1 MAVFVFDM
9 DGVIIDSEM
18 LYLERE
24 KEFFRYKGMDYDDN
38 VMLKTVGSNGKDCF
52 KLYKE
57 EIKGFNYNSLEE
69 LRKEK
74 REYFKDRIIDY
85 RNLVDKNIYNVLKEL
100 KKRVPVAENCGLVM
114 GSVEL
119 LHSGAEI
126 VVKETVDNGVAISVF
141 DNGYVLYEEDK
152 HRTVFRLHDCSG
164 YEYKHSETEIETF
177 GEAFFENE
185 NWYVLPL
192 MVGMDRVE
200 ASRCAILA
208 NHGVLSTD
216 VVEYDFLNNKNICV
230 PDFIDKILWEEMVRE
245 FAEFL
250 NERQMYAVISYYYL
264 GVSQEEIAKE
274 LNVSQQAASGLI
286 RRTLAMIRKYMN
298 VNPDDVKRNR
308 NKK

>member
-1 MAVFVFDM
+1 
-9 DGVIIDSEM
+9 M
-18 LYLERE
+18 L
-24 KEFFRYKGMDYDDN
+24 
-38 VMLKTVGSNGKDCF
+38 T
-52 KLYKE
+52 
-57 EIKGFNYNSLEE
+57 
-69 LRKEK
+69 
-74 REYFKDRIIDY
+74 
-85 RNLVDKNIYNVLKEL
+85 LKEL
-100 KKRVPVAENCGLVM
+100 KKRVPVAENRGLVM

-164 YEYKHSETEIETF
+164 YEYKHSETEVETF

-192 MVGMDRVE
+192 MVGLDRVE

>member
-1 MAVFVFDM
+1 
-9 DGVIIDSEM
+9 
-18 LYLERE
+18 
-24 KEFFRYKGMDYDDN
+24 
-38 VMLKTVGSNGKDCF
+38 
-52 KLYKE
+52 
-57 EIKGFNYNSLEE
+57 
-69 LRKEK
+69 
-74 REYFKDRIIDY
+74 
-85 RNLVDKNIYNVLKEL
+85 
-100 KKRVPVAENCGLVM
+100 
-114 GSVEL
+114 
-119 LHSGAEI
+119 
-126 VVKETVDNGVAISVF
+126 
-141 DNGYVLYEEDK
+141 
-152 HRTVFRLHDCSG
+152 
-164 YEYKHSETEIETF
+164 
-177 GEAFFENE
+177 
-185 NWYVLPL
+185 

-286 RRTLAMIRKYMN
+286 RRTLAIIRKYMN
-298 VNPDDVKRNR
+298 VNPDDVKRSR

>member
-1 MAVFVFDM
+1 
-9 DGVIIDSEM
+9 M
-18 LYLERE
+18 L
-24 KEFFRYKGMDYDDN
+24 
-38 VMLKTVGSNGKDCF
+38 T
-52 KLYKE
+52 
-57 EIKGFNYNSLEE
+57 
-69 LRKEK
+69 
-74 REYFKDRIIDY
+74 
-85 RNLVDKNIYNVLKEL
+85 LKEL
-100 KKRVPVAENCGLVM
+100 KKRVPVAENSGLVM

-164 YEYKHSETEIETF
+164 YEYKHSETEIENF

-264 GVSQEEIAKE
+264 GVSQEEIIRFASPSSLVK
-274 LNVSQQAASGLI
+274 LQLKKQIVSAMKRPCVSQRESTHLSLQLIPTKLTFTTISYLIQPPWTVLRSSGIFIFQGLLCRGLAILFVSSMVSLSSMQRLI
-286 RRTLAMIRKYMN
+286 RKEVRIRSSRSEIPIVISSVQILMIF
-298 VNPDDVKRNR
+298 
-308 NKK
+308 